1 MRNRGQWVGTRNAG
15 PWLTALLLATGS
27 VGWARADGVPCI
39 IPEAVGSIDT
49 IRAMDLAF
57 SGTTAYVAD
66 WIGLKIIDV
75 SDPRVP
81 VLMSTYDL
89 LPPFTLGVFVAGSM
103 AYVTNSDLGLLIF
116 DVTDPLEPELLGSY
130 DAPGWTESVVVEG
143 SVAYVADGRSGLAII
158 DISEPTKPVLLGS
171 YDTPDWAY
179 SVTVAGTIAYV
190 ADGSSGL
197 QIVEVSD
204 PASPVL
210 LGSIDLPS
218 SVKDVA
224 VVGTVA
230 YVAQLGSGL
239 GIIDVSDPAAPVMI
253 GSFETYFAV
262 SVTVDGS
269 VVFIANDNRGLW
281 DLPSFQIIDVRD
293 PASPFLL
300 GSYYTVRPGRG
311 VVVEDSIAYL
321 ANDSWGLL
329 VLDVSGDCS
338 VCLADLNVD
347 SLVNFFD
354 LQIFLNWYVSLDPR
368 ADFFAD
374 GIVSYKDVYE
384 FLDIFDAGCP

>member
-1 MRNRGQWVGTRNAG
+1 MRNRGQGVVTRHSG
-15 PWLTALLLATGS
+15 SWLAALFLATGS
-27 VGWARADGVPCI
+27 VGWSRADGVPCI

-49 IRAMDLAF
+49 TRAMGLAF

-66 WIGLKIIDV
+66 WVGLKIIDV
-75 SDPRVP
+75 SEPRSP

-89 LPPFTLGVFVAGSM
+89 PFFTFGVFVSGSTVY
-103 AYVTNSDLGLLIF
+103 ATNSDLGLLIF
-116 DVTDPLEPELLGSY
+116 DVTDPFEPELLGSY
-130 DAPGWTESVVVEG
+130 DALGWAENVVVEG

-158 DISEPTKPVLLGS
+158 DISEPTEPVLLGS

-197 QIVEVSD
+197 QIVDVSV

-218 SVKDVA
+218 FVKDVA

-230 YVAQLGSGL
+230 YVAQGGFGL
-239 GIIDVSDPAAPVMI
+239 GIIDVSDPLSPVLI
-253 GSFETYFAV
+253 GSFETFWAV

-269 VVFIANDNRGLW
+269 VVFVANDNRSLW
-281 DLPSFQIIDVRD
+281 DIPSLQIVDVRD
-293 PASPFLL
+293 PASPLL
-300 GSYYTVRPGRG
+300 FGSYYAVRPGRG

-329 VLDVSGDCS
+329 ALDVSGDCS
-338 VCLADLNVD
+338 DCLVDLNSD
-347 SLVNFFD
+347 GILDFFD
-354 LQIFLNWYVSLDPR
+354 LQIFLNWYAGLDPR
-368 ADFFAD
+368 AEFFAD
-374 GIVSYKDVYE
+374 GIISYNDVYE
-384 FLDIFDAGCP
+384 FLDIYEAGCP